1 MTATDFSSI
10 PSEETELAPFER
22 EALVRRVTMRLI
34 PFLFFLYVIAYL
46 DRVNV
51 SIAKLQMQPALHFSD
66 AVYGLGTG
74 IFFIGYFFFEVPSNL
89 MLARFGA
96 RRWIA
101 RIMFTWGLLAM
112 AMALTRSAPTF
123 YGLRFLLG
131 LGEAGFF
138 PGVILYLTCWFTRA
152 ERARIVA
159 LFMTGNMVALILGNP
174 ISGALLK
181 VQGHGL
187 AGWQWLFVL
196 EGLPAVVVAF
206 VVLWYLPNG
215 PEDARWLTSKE
226 RNWLIGRLQQEDRAC
241 TGHGLSLFQS
251 ITQPRVALMSLLYFT
266 LVLSMYGYGFWLP
279 SIIKSFGKLSDL
291 NVSFLTDIPYIAT
304 AIGMVMIGIHSDRKK
319 ERRLH
324 VTASALMGCL
334 GLTVAAFT
342 IHWPAICLTA
352 LAVAAIGMWGTLGP
366 FWSLATEFLAG
377 AAAAGAIALTNS
389 IGNLGGF
396 VGPYTIGKLDPS
408 KFGFTIP
415 LLVLATSALIASV
428 IAFCSGS
435 SPGSPAKE
443 VQTYQVQEQPT

>member
-1 MTATDFSSI
+1 MTTLDTGLTSTDEVELSPVERAALIRRAT
-10 PSEETELAPFER
+10 LR
-22 EALVRRVTMRLI
+22 LV
-34 PFLFFLYVIAYL
+34 PFLFFLYMIAYL

-96 RRWIA
+96 KRWIA

-123 YGLRFLLG
+123 YFLRFLLG

-152 ERARIVA
+152 ERGRIVA
-159 LFMTGNMVALILGNP
+159 LFMTANMTALIIGNP
-174 ISGALLK
+174 ISGKLLE
-181 VQGHGL
+181 VRGLGL
-187 AGWQWLFVL
+187 AGWQWLFLL
-196 EGLPAVVVAF
+196 EGLPAVIVAF

-215 PEDARWLTSKE
+215 PEDAPWLAAHERRWFSNRLKQDDKASGSHNLT
-226 RNWLIGRLQQEDRAC
+226 
-241 TGHGLSLFQS
+241 LFQALS
-251 ITQPRVALMSLLYFT
+251 QPRVLLMSLLYFT

-291 NVSFLTDIPYIAT
+291 QVSCLTDIPYIAT
-304 AIGMVMIGIHSDRKK
+304 AIGMVLIGMHSDRKK

-324 VTASALMGCL
+324 VACC
-334 GLTVAAFT
+334 AFVGS
-342 IHWPAICLTA
+342 IA
-352 LAVAAIGMWGTLGP
+352 LAVAALSVTSPVICLSALTVAAVCMWGTLGP

-408 KFGFTIP
+408 KFGFTTP
-415 LLVLATSALIASV
+415 LLVLAGSALTASIIA
-428 IAFCSGS
+428 ACSGRR
-435 SPGSPAKE
+435 
-443 VQTYQVQEQPT
+443 QMPTAENIPEAVLQK